1 MFIYAEFCIC
11 GMYMSSEESSV
22 DDAINEY
29 ISFDIENPPQLPP
42 APLNLVPTTIS
53 YLQTTPLDE
62 MFTKMP
68 VVYNSPEYGWVR
80 ASIFRKNANKTC
92 DILYN
97 RGRRLLPVKWNAVTQ
112 NRMKLI
118 DTPDDEIDALGE
130 KDSVQVLKNGT
141 ETWTETGTEKWMVGT
156 ICRELDRHSPN
167 EPDRYDVLM
176 TGDQIALQVG
186 GAQLRNYGCGS
197 YANGEDFELRI
208 REYDQSFLRVEMWM
222 EDLWLEVIL
231 QWYSPETKLCSA
243 LLIYENDDY
252 DKCYVVVTDVPLDK
266 LRIVSNVKNEYYVT
280 NEIVQVHFDE
290 KVAPAFLIYPGEES
304 RGSGFGVIKDCLA
317 NNIFMVENL
326 STKTRHSVSIS
337 EISYPT
343 VYTSM
348 IEHDLEAIA
357 DAFHEKE
364 YFIKTRKYGTITYN
378 TKLANWNRKPLHKYW
393 NALLPLPCR
402 ATLKDFDTMI
412 PEIRKF
418 SINLAHISESNFRFK
433 YGKVMVVESSGP
445 LFAWDMVEQV
455 NGCVIDY
462 FENFL
467 KIVENTRKMGVSYV
481 QVLIRRK
488 KIAEIDFTEVDA
500 SKNDTPYVSPNFS
513 PNFSILNDSLS
524 SKWRCPECYN
534 ENLKT
539 SSACTFC
546 GILRIT
552 IDKKVRSE
560 KPGVRFDDNP
570 EYVPPNFSIQQRPL
584 PSEQLDERK
593 PKDVLMDRVSYNM
606 VEDKLNNVYNNDRS
620 ISSTTLDIL
629 ALYLN
634 GEKILYIEAKT
645 YCEQQLNFLMLP
657 TILIS
662 VVASVLSLFFEGK
675 TYGGITIAAMSAFNS
690 FMLALISYLKLDA
703 KAEAHKTSAYNYEK
717 LESMCEFNSGKVLF
731 FNYDKKYVL
740 GILEEV
746 EKKVN
751 EIKELNKFILP
762 EYIRHKYPYTYSTN
776 IFTLVKKIHLR
787 EIILI
792 NRLKIN
798 INRLIQKSKISP
810 RTPEIQ
816 VEIERLEYEQ
826 DDLMENIIKFRE
838 EYMKM
843 DDGFNMEISD
853 NMEENN
859 RRFTM
864 FKWLKT

>member
-1 MFIYAEFCIC
+1 MPNFVFAECI
-11 GMYMSSEESSV
+11 MSLEESLS
-22 DDAINEY
+22 DTDLSEH

-42 APLNLVPTTIS
+42 TSLNLVPTTIA

-62 MFTKMP
+62 VFTKMP

-80 ASIFRKNANKTC
+80 ASVFRKNANKTC

-97 RGRRLLPVKWNAVTQ
+97 RGRRLLPVKWNAVTK

-141 ETWTETGTEKWMVGT
+141 EKETEPWMVGT
-156 ICRELDRHSPN
+156 ICRELDRHSSD

-252 DKCYVVVTDVPLDK
+252 DKCYVIVTDVPLDK

-304 RGSGFGVIKDCLA
+304 RDFGFGVIKDCLA
-317 NNIFMVENL
+317 NNMFMVENL
-326 STKTRHSVSIS
+326 STKTRHSVSNS
-337 EISYPT
+337 EICYPT

-348 IEHDLEAIA
+348 IEQDLETIA

-364 YFIKTRKYGTITYN
+364 YFIKTRKYGAITYN

-393 NALLPLPCR
+393 NTLLPLPRR
-402 ATLKDFDTMI
+402 AALKDFDTMI
-412 PEIRKF
+412 PETRNF
-418 SINLAHISESNFRFK
+418 SINLVHISESNFRFD

-455 NGCVIDY
+455 NGCVIDD
-462 FENFL
+462 FENFR
-467 KIVENTRKMGVSYV
+467 KIVENARKTGVSHV

-500 SKNDTPYVSPNFS
+500 SKHDTPYMSVNFS
-513 PNFSILNDSLS
+513 PQAAMTPNDPLS
-524 SKWRCPECYN
+524 SKWRCLECYN
-534 ENLKT
+534 ENPN
-539 SSACTFC
+539 SSSTCAICDS
-546 GILRIT
+546 IASPINP
-552 IDKKVRSE
+552 KSQ
-560 KPGVRFDDNP
+560 GVRFDDTP
-570 EYVPPNFSIQQRPL
+570 QYVPPNFSMQQRPL
-584 PSEQLDERK
+584 PSEQADERK
-593 PKDVLMDRVSYNM
+593 PRDVLMDRVSYNM
-606 VEDKLNNVYNNDRS
+606 VEEKLNNVYNNDRS

-662 VVASVLSLFFEGK
+662 VVASVLSLFLQGES
-675 TYGGITIAAMSAFNS
+675 YGGITIAAMSAFNS

-798 INRLIQKSKISP
+798 INRLIQKSKITP
-810 RTPEIQ
+810 RTPAIEMEIHT
-816 VEIERLEYEQ
+816 LETEQ
-826 DDLMENIIKFRE
+826 DDMMENIIKFRE

-843 DDGFNMEISD
+843 DDGFNSEVEK